1 MQGPIWYGQRQT
13 EADGVWSDIADF
25 DATYPNWMYETYY
38 GPGVDYANHSLPTD
52 RSAIHGLISD
62 SPASAGGSAM
72 AWKAPKAGTVKVSI
86 REDEPYLRQDGSNGK
101 ALTLR
106 LMHDDKVVCFA
117 DLTVSKQRS
126 EEFAN
131 CVADKGEIAV
141 EAGDWIRVTATS
153 ASGMNKP
160 SAHISPVIA
169 YMAASTP
176 GPEPVPVDKS
186 TLKATVEEALGLAES
201 DYTDE
206 SWAALVAARDAAQTV
221 LDDDAATA
229 EQVETAQNAL
239 RDAIDGLEKKP
250 VDPDPNPKPDPNPDP
265 DPVSYTHLTLPT
277 ICSV

>member
-1 MQGPIWYGQRQT
+1 
-13 EADGVWSDIADF
+13 
-25 DATYPNWMYETYY
+25 
-38 GPGVDYANHSLPTD
+38 
-52 RSAIHGLISD
+52 
-62 SPASAGGSAM
+62 M

-160 SAHISPVIA
+160 SAHISRSSPTWPPPRRA
-169 YMAASTP
+169 
-176 GPEPVPVDKS
+176 
-186 TLKATVEEALGLAES
+186 
-201 DYTDE
+201 
-206 SWAALVAARDAAQTV
+206 
-221 LDDDAATA
+221 
-229 EQVETAQNAL
+229 
-239 RDAIDGLEKKP
+239 
-250 VDPDPNPKPDPNPDP
+250 PNPFRWTSPR
-265 DPVSYTHLTLPT
+265 
-277 ICSV
+277 

>member
-1 MQGPIWYGQRQT
+1 
-13 EADGVWSDIADF
+13 
-25 DATYPNWMYETYY
+25 
-38 GPGVDYANHSLPTD
+38 
-52 RSAIHGLISD
+52 
-62 SPASAGGSAM
+62 M

-160 SAHISPVIA
+160 SRAHL
-169 YMAASTP
+169 P
-176 GPEPVPVDKS
+176 GHR
-186 TLKATVEEALGLAES
+186 LHGRLHAG
-201 DYTDE
+201 
-206 SWAALVAARDAAQTV
+206 
-221 LDDDAATA
+221 
-229 EQVETAQNAL
+229 
-239 RDAIDGLEKKP
+239 
-250 VDPDPNPKPDPNPDP
+250 PDPFRWTSPR
-265 DPVSYTHLTLPT
+265 
-277 ICSV
+277 

>member
-1 MQGPIWYGQRQT
+1 
-13 EADGVWSDIADF
+13 
-25 DATYPNWMYETYY
+25 
-38 GPGVDYANHSLPTD
+38 
-52 RSAIHGLISD
+52 
-62 SPASAGGSAM
+62 M

-239 RDAIDGLEKKP
+239 REDRK
-250 VDPDPNPKPDPNPDP
+250 
-265 DPVSYTHLTLPT
+265 
-277 ICSV
+277 SVV